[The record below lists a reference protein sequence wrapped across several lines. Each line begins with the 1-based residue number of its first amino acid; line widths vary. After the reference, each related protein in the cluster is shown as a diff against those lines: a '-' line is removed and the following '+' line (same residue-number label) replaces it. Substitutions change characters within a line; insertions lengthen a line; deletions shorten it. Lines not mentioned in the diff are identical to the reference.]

1 MVDNNV
7 QLYRSSAL
15 CDLLTDTLEEMCGE
29 EKITEDLAYKVL
41 DGFDH
46 CCLDALSKRAES
58 KSTLQGSLTTY
69 NYFDNVW
76 KFDLSDA
83 TFKLTQRAQGAL
95 AAAPKLST
103 GKIKVICVESTL
115 FNNQANQ

>member
-7 QLYRSSAL
+7 RLYRSSAL

-29 EKITEDLAYKVL
+29 EKITEDLAHKVL

-58 KSTLQGSLTTY
+58 KSTLQAWSIYCCMGDAVSAGDLYMFTTMCRE
-69 NYFDNVW
+69 
-76 KFDLSDA
+76 A
-83 TFKLTQRAQGAL
+83 
-95 AAAPKLST
+95 
-103 GKIKVICVESTL
+103 
-115 FNNQANQ
+115 

>member
-1 MVDNNV
+1 MQV
-7 QLYRSSAL
+7 
-15 CDLLTDTLEEMCGE
+15 LLLVASCTF
-29 EKITEDLAYKVL
+29 Y
-41 DGFDH
+41 DH
-46 CCLDALSKRAES
+46 PDFV
-58 KSTLQGSLTTY
+58 QGSLTTY

-95 AAAPKLST
+95 AGAPKLST

-115 FNNQANQ
+115 FNSAANP